1 MGEGGETVGE
11 ALRRVAVLLVR
22 SPTPRLDA
30 RIILKESLGGD
41 DAALI
46 ARDGDHLDPEQLLR
60 IDALAAR
67 RASGEP
73 ISHIL
78 GRREFWGLEFK
89 VRDGALAPRPDSE
102 TLIAAIVKRVDR
114 NKAIRI
120 LDLGVGTGCLAGALL
135 SEFPRATAVGVD
147 RSLPFARLARE
158 NMHRLGFD
166 DRSLV
171 IAGSWADA
179 VNGDFDVVISNPPYI
194 ALGEAAALSREVRE
208 FESPEALFAGA
219 DGLGAYRDVL
229 AAARK
234 TLAPKGFLVLEIGDG
249 RRADLEALTH
259 QAFPRASVT
268 IEPDLSGAPRA
279 LVLERLETAGHAP
292 DLTPDLTK
300 ENS

>member
-1 MGEGGETVGE
+1 M
-11 ALRRVAVLLVR
+11 RRVAGLLIR

-30 RIILKESLGGD
+30 RVILKEALGAD
-41 DAALI
+41 DAGLI
-46 ARDGDHLDPEQLLR
+46 ARDRDDIDPEQLHR

-67 RASGEP
+67 RAAGEP
-73 ISHIL
+73 MSHIT

-114 NKAIRI
+114 NNAIRI
-120 LDLGVGTGCLAGALL
+120 LDLGVGTGCLTGALL
-135 SEFPRATAVGVD
+135 SEFPKATGVGVD
-147 RSLPFARLARE
+147 RSPSFAMLARE
-158 NMHRLGFD
+158 NLDRLGLG

-179 VNGDFDVVISNPPYI
+179 VAGVFDVVISNPPYI
-194 ALGEAAALSREVRE
+194 ALGEADALSREVRG

-229 AAARK
+229 AAARR

-249 RRADLEALTH
+249 RRAGLEALTCE
-259 QAFPRASVT
+259 AFPQASVA

-279 LVLERLETAGHAP
+279 LVLERPETAGHAP
-292 DLTPDLTK
+292 DLTK